1 MADDVPVS
9 VVEHARKFWRNGL
22 PPTSASAFV
31 FAAGCV
37 LIATM
42 IRLALG
48 YVAFEGSA
56 FGPYY
61 AATLIISLLC
71 GWRAALAGAT
81 AGGFCAFVLFVLP
94 EIGLLGAKA
103 TAVVSLCLY
112 GASSIVIISA
122 AESYR
127 RLLVHVRAQEQYTKL
142 LSNEMAHRIKNI
154 LTVAQTIVWHSLPE
168 DPLVRDKVSS
178 RLAALARTNER
189 VLRTRGG
196 PMLFGTLLSS
206 ELEHFGTTRVTRSGP
221 DFPCGESASLF
232 LSLVFHE
239 LATNAAKYGALATPT
254 GKLTIEWSIAADGRL
269 RIDWREEGVF
279 NLHVPDR
286 KGFGSKLLRSASAQ
300 FNGRV
305 DQLFAPDGL
314 KCTIWLELA
323 KLERTGV
330 ADVGRPAATE
340 KQGANAPV
348 RPTPQNL
355 VERHSINQ

>member
-9 VVEHARKFWRNGL
+9 VVEHARRFWRRGL
-22 PPTSASAFV
+22 PPTSVSAFV
-31 FAAGCV
+31 FSAGCV
-37 LIATM
+37 MIATV

-48 YVAFEGSA
+48 YVAFESSA

-71 GWRAALAGAT
+71 GWRAALAGAA
-81 AGGFCAFVLFVLP
+81 AGGFCAFALFVLP
-94 EIGLLGAKA
+94 EIGPLGTKA
-103 TAVVSLCLY
+103 TAAVSLCLY
-112 GASSIVIISA
+112 GTSSIVIISA

-127 RLLVHVRAQEQYTKL
+127 KLLVHVRAQEQYTKL

-154 LTVAQTIVWHSLPE
+154 LTVAQTIVWHSLPD

-178 RLAALARTNER
+178 RLAALARTNDR
-189 VLRTRGG
+189 VLRARG
-196 PMLFGTLLSS
+196 PILFSTLLSS
-206 ELEHFGTTRVTRSGP
+206 ELEHFGTSGVTRSGP
-221 DFPCGESASLF
+221 DFLCGESASLF

-239 LATNAAKYGALATPT
+239 LTTNAAKYGALATPT
-254 GKLTIEWSIAADGRL
+254 GKLAIEWSIAADGKL

-279 NLHVPDR
+279 NLRVPDR
-286 KGFGSKLLRSASAQ
+286 KGFGSKLLRSASTQ

-314 KCTIWLELA
+314 KCTIWLELS

-330 ADVGRPAATE
+330 EDVGRPAATD
-340 KQGANAPV
+340 KQGANAPM
-348 RPTPQNL
+348 RSTPRSL

>member
-1 MADDVPVS
+1 MRENSGA
-9 VVEHARKFWRNGL
+9 
-22 PPTSASAFV
+22 TAFLRPRCQPLCSR
-31 FAAGCV
+31 AGCV

-48 YVAFEGSA
+48 YVAFESSA

-71 GWRAALAGAT
+71 GWRAASAGAT
-81 AGGFCAFVLFVLP
+81 VGGFCAFVLFVLP
-94 EIGLLGAKA
+94 DIGPLGTKA

-127 RLLVHVRAQEQYTKL
+127 KLLVHVRAQEQYTKL

-196 PMLFGTLLSS
+196 PMLFSTLLSS
-206 ELEHFGTTRVTRSGP
+206 ELEHFGTTRADEIRSP
-221 DFPCGESASLF
+221 IF
-232 LSLVFHE
+232 
-239 LATNAAKYGALATPT
+239 
-254 GKLTIEWSIAADGRL
+254 
-269 RIDWREEGVF
+269 
-279 NLHVPDR
+279 
-286 KGFGSKLLRSASAQ
+286 
-300 FNGRV
+300 
-305 DQLFAPDGL
+305 
-314 KCTIWLELA
+314 
-323 KLERTGV
+323 
-330 ADVGRPAATE
+330 PAARA
-340 KQGANAPV
+340 QACFCRWSSMNSQQM
-348 RPTPQNL
+348 PQSTA
-355 VERHSINQ
+355 R